1 MLTMFKNLINEW
13 RSNPLFYGIVFFP
26 ILGLFG
32 LFAYE
37 AIYMLV
43 LEIWC
48 IAYGL
53 VY

>member
-1 MLTMFKNLINEW
+1 MFKNLRKEW
-13 RSNPLFYGIVFFP
+13 RESPVFYGIVFFP

-37 AIYMLV
+37 AIYMLA